1 MKKKRNYSD
10 SVHFYGIIWDIAALL
25 VFMMIP
31 VSICMHLNVWPE
43 AKYVLKGLLPVAM
56 IFYPSAVIEVIT
68 YTPLLGAGG
77 TYLGFVTGNI
87 TNLKLPCGLNA
98 MENAGVRANSE
109 EGEVISTIAIA
120 TSSIVTTVIIA
131 LGVLVFSPLLP
142 YITAEDSPL
151 TPAFNQVVPA
161 LFGALGISY
170 FSKHWKISIIP
181 LAVIVIVLLINGSV
195 GSGVLIPIGVVVALL
210 STHLLY
216 KKGWVK

>member
-1 MKKKRNYSD
+1 MKKKRSYSD

-31 VSICMHLNVWPE
+31 ISICMHLNVWPE

-68 YTPLLGAGG
+68 YTPLLG
-77 TYLGFVTGNI
+77 
-87 TNLKLPCGLNA
+87 LNA

-109 EGEVISTIAIA
+109 EGEVVSTIAIA

>member
-1 MKKKRNYSD
+1 MKKKRSYSD

-31 VSICMHLNVWPE
+31 VSICLHLNVWPE
-43 AKYVLKGLLPVAM
+43 AKYILKGLLPVAM
-56 IFYPSAVIEVIT
+56 IFYPSAVIEVLT

-109 EGEVISTIAIA
+109 EGEVVSTIAIA

-161 LFGALGISY
+161 LFGARNKLFPQALEDIDNTACRNSIGFAYQWLRRFRSAYTHRCCCCSSQHSY
-170 FSKHWKISIIP
+170 P
-181 LAVIVIVLLINGSV
+181 L
-195 GSGVLIPIGVVVALL
+195 
-210 STHLLY
+210 
-216 KKGWVK
+216 

>member
-1 MKKKRNYSD
+1 MKKKRSYSD

-56 IFYPSAVIEVIT
+56 IFYPSAVIEVLT

-109 EGEVISTIAIA
+109 EGEVVSTISIA

-131 LGVLVFSPLLP
+131 LGVLV
-142 YITAEDSPL
+142 
-151 TPAFNQVVPA
+151 PA

-170 FSKHWKISIIP
+170 FRKHWKISIIP
-181 LAVIVIVLLINGSV
+181 LAVIVLVLLINGSV
-195 GSGVLIPIGVVVALL
+195 GSGVLIPVGVVVALL
-210 STHLLY
+210 STHILY

>member
-1 MKKKRNYSD
+1 MKKKRSYSD

-31 VSICMHLNVWPE
+31 VSICLHLNVWPE
-43 AKYVLKGLLPVAM
+43 AKYIFKGLLPVAM
-56 IFYPSAVIEVIT
+56 IFYPSAVIEVLT

-109 EGEVISTIAIA
+109 EGEVVSTIAIA

-131 LGVLVFSPLLP
+131 LGVLVFLP
-142 YITAEDSPL
+142 YSRISRQRIHRLPRHL
-151 TPAFNQVVPA
+151 IR
-161 LFGALGISY
+161 LFRRCSAHSE
-170 FSKHWKISIIP
+170 
-181 LAVIVIVLLINGSV
+181 
-195 GSGVLIPIGVVVALL
+195 
-210 STHLLY
+210 
-216 KKGWVK
+216 